1 MLGEDVKTPV
11 PDPQLNVTVP
21 LYPVTPHVP
30 VTFDAP
36 SDTVLGEERPT
47 TLAVLQSMVQPL
59 VVTIP
64 FIHDPVAVVSLFTL
78 VEYFFPK

>member
-1 MLGEDVKTPV
+1 MLGEADKTLV
-11 PDPQLNVTVP
+11 PAEQLKATVP
-21 LYPVTPHVP
+21 AYPVAPHVP
-30 VTFDAP
+30 VVDVP

-78 VEYFFPK
+78 VEYFFPR